1 MSVMDIH
8 REVGVARNT
17 IYKIQRELS

>member
-1 MSVMDIH
+1 MDIH

-17 IYKIQRELS
+17 IYKIQRELP